1 MRGRKLAFWLVAA
14 LAIAMQAAAAQP
26 RNPVSKETLS
36 VDLPGDAATLDPHV
50 QWDTDS
56 YSIYRNIFDN
66 LLTRDAD
73 GKIVPQIAASWRY
86 VSDTVLDFEI
96 RTGVTFHDG
105 TPLTPEDVVYSVK
118 RITNPAFKS
127 PQLGQFNSIVAAEV
141 AGPTTVRLTTREP
154 YPALLAQLVK
164 LSIVPKHYV
173 ERVGDTK
180 FNLEPMG
187 SGPYRLAAWQKGV
200 RVALDANEKYWRG
213 TPFFKHVTFQPV
225 PDASTRIAN
234 LRTGKADIVRGLNGD
249 DTAVLKSDPQL
260 QVLSVPTER
269 IAYLSVNALAGPT
282 KDVRVRRAI
291 AYALDRGL
299 IIEALLGGYGRP
311 VDIVLTPANFGYIAD
326 IKGYGHDLAR
336 AKALIKEA
344 GAEGAELIFVT
355 SPAYDQRIVQAVQQ
369 MLGEAG
375 LKVTIS
381 VSDQATFLRRR
392 QGPAQDAGAL
402 SFGRWSCACQ
412 DADGVIQPLFH
423 SASIWSKYQNPAYD
437 GAVEKARATLDQSA
451 RLAWY
456 RKALE
461 MLRDDVPGIGL
472 YQDVAIYGARKG
484 LRWKPAADESFF
496 AFDMRWE

>member
-1 MRGRKLAFWLVAA
+1 MRGWKLVLGLTAA
-14 LAIAMQAAAAQP
+14 LLWTAGAAAQT
-26 RNPVSKETLS
+26 KKDTLS

-56 YSIYRNIFDN
+56 YTIYRNIFDN

-73 GKIVPQIAASWRY
+73 GKIVPQIAASWKY
-86 VSDTVLDFEI
+86 VSDTVIDFTI
-96 RTGVTFHDG
+96 RSDVKFHDG
-105 TPLTPEDVVYSVK
+105 SALTPEDVVFSVK

-141 AGPTTVRLTTREP
+141 TEPNTVRLTTKEP

-164 LSIVPKHYV
+164 LSIVPKKHV
-173 ERVGDTK
+173 ESVGDGK

-187 SGPYRLAAWQKGV
+187 SGPYRLVSWQKGV
-200 RVALDANEKYWRG
+200 RVALEANDNYWRG
-213 TPFFKHVTFQPV
+213 TPPFKRVTFQPV
-225 PDASTRIAN
+225 PDAATRIAD
-234 LRTGKADIVRGLNGD
+234 LRTGKADVARGLNSD
-249 DTAVLKSDPQL
+249 DAATLKGEAQL
-260 QVLSVPTER
+260 QILSVPTER
-269 IAYLSVNALAGPT
+269 IGYLFVNALWGPT

-311 VDIVLTPANFGYIAD
+311 VDIMLTPANFGYMAD
-326 IKGYGHDLAR
+326 IKGYDHDLAK
-336 AKALIKEA
+336 AKALVKEA
-344 GAEGAELIFVT
+344 GAEGAELPFIT
-355 SPAYDQRIVQAVQQ
+355 SPVYDQRIVQAIQQ
-369 MLGEAG
+369 MLGEVG

-392 QGPAQDAGAL
+392 QGQPQDAGSL
-402 SFGRWSCACQ
+402 SIGRWSCACQ

-423 SASIWSKYQNPAYD
+423 SASTWAKYSNPVYD
-437 GAVEKARATLDQSA
+437 EAVMKARATLDPAQ
-451 RLAWY
+451 RLTWY

-461 MLRDDVPGIGL
+461 IIKEDVPGIGL

-484 LRWKPAADESFF
+484 LRWKPTADESFF
-496 AFDMRWE
+496 VFNMSWE